1 MAVVSMRQL
10 LEAGVHF
17 GHQTRRWNPKMK
29 RFILGERNGIYLI
42 DLRKTLTG
50 VESAYSFVRDLV
62 ADGGTILFVGTKK
75 QTQGPVAEYAEAC
88 NMPFVNQRWLGGM
101 LTNFSTVSGRVKRMQ
116 ELRAMQAA
124 GDFEGMPKREAL
136 QHTRELEKLSRNLGG
151 IADLD
156 RLPNAVFVIDT
167 KKEHIAV
174 TEARKLGLPVVAV
187 VDTNCDPDVIDYVIP
202 GNDDAIRSGSLMC
215 RVIADAVVEGR
226 FIAEHRRKNAPP
238 APEESGPSSAPR
250 PRRAQAAAAAAAP
263 PAAAAAP
270 AAPAARC
277 RAGRT
282 RRAGRQPR
290 AGRGGL
296 IVASFTAKDVQTLRQ
311 MTGAGILD
319 CRNALEETG
328 GDIEEAAKLL
338 REKGLAGAAKRSD
351 REASEG
357 AVAVARSGDAA
368 AVVELRCETD
378 FVAKAEE
385 FVALTNELAA
395 LVAAKGE
402 DAAAE
407 LNDAID
413 GLRSTLKENISVGRV
428 RRLVAESGQIIDTYL
443 HLQAG
448 RGVNAVAV
456 VIEGGT
462 DELAHDI
469 AVHIAF
475 TKPAYLSRDE
485 VPEAEVAAERETLTT
500 ISRNE
505 GKPEAAM
512 EKIVEGRMT
521 GWFKER
527 VLLDQAYVRDEKQT
541 IAGMLGSARIVSFA
555 QVVIG
560 A

>member
-1 MAVVSMRQL
+1 
-10 LEAGVHF
+10 
-17 GHQTRRWNPKMK
+17 
-29 RFILGERNGIYLI
+29 
-42 DLRKTLTG
+42 
-50 VESAYSFVRDLV
+50 
-62 ADGGTILFVGTKK
+62 
-75 QTQGPVAEYAEAC
+75 
-88 NMPFVNQRWLGGM
+88 
-101 LTNFSTVSGRVKRMQ
+101 
-116 ELRAMQAA
+116 
-124 GDFEGMPKREAL
+124 
-136 QHTRELEKLSRNLGG
+136 
-151 IADLD
+151 
-156 RLPNAVFVIDT
+156 
-167 KKEHIAV
+167 
-174 TEARKLGLPVVAV
+174 
-187 VDTNCDPDVIDYVIP
+187 
-202 GNDDAIRSGSLMC
+202 
-215 RVIADAVVEGR
+215 
-226 FIAEHRRKNAPP
+226 
-238 APEESGPSSAPR
+238 
-250 PRRAQAAAAAAAP
+250 
-263 PAAAAAP
+263 
-270 AAPAARC
+270 
-277 RAGRT
+277 
-282 RRAGRQPR
+282 
-290 AGRGGL
+290 
-296 IVASFTAKDVQTLRQ
+296 VASYTAKDVSALRQ

-328 GDIEEAAKLL
+328 GDLEEAATLL
-338 REKGLAGAAKRSD
+338 RERGLAGAAKRSD

-357 AVAVARSGDAA
+357 AVTVARAGDAA

-378 FVAKAEE
+378 FVAKADE

-407 LNDAID
+407 LDDAID
-413 GLRSTLKENISVGRV
+413 GLRATLKENISVGR
-428 RRLVAESGQIIDTYL
+428 LVAESGQVLDTYL

-456 VIEGGT
+456 VIEGGS

-485 VPEAEVAAERETLTT
+485 VPAADVAAERETLTT